1 MNILGRDVPKKNPRC
16 LPLKRLLHGER
27 KKKVV
32 AAIPAPMKAAKVIKE
47 EPKKA
52 KVVPQKPVPMKATK
66 VIQETPVLRRSSRNK

>member
-32 AAIPAPMKAAKVIKE
+32 AVVPAPMKAAKVMK

-52 KVVPQKPVPMKATK
+52 KVVPQKPAPMKAAK